1 MSRANTF
8 ITWLE
13 HWLTP
18 VAARIERQR
27 HISSIKN
34 GMIALMAVLMVG
46 SISLMLMG
54 IGGMFPQDSAVRL
67 WFNHYNDLISL
78 PFQFT
83 FGLLSIYCAASV
95 AWHHAQQ
102 MQVPILPA
110 ITGSIM
116 ATLMLNVSIVDDKM
130 VTDYLD
136 SRGLFVALIASLGTV
151 ELMALFIR
159 KRITIR
165 INGLPAGIAQT
176 FESIIPLL
184 VSLIAAT
191 VVHGVVANLSG
202 GLILPQVLMSLLAPA
217 FNSID
222 TPQAVFLISFLEMIF
237 WFIGLNGY
245 AIIVGVV
252 LPFMT
257 QYLAEN
263 AAAFAA
269 GAPIPHVFAPNF
281 WDYFLGFSGSG
292 ITGALVI
299 LSLRSRSQE
308 LRAVGK
314 AAVVPA
320 IFTISE
326 PVVFGLPVAWNPWF
340 FIPFVLGT
348 PTIGVMSWYIFH
360 WGWVRPPVTNVGAT
374 PIPLAQ
380 YLSTMDWRAVI
391 LGFTILGIA
400 TLVYYPVFR
409 LYERSLLQK
418 TQQQD
423 SRQAAFD
430 SLDLDF

>member
-34 GMIALMAVLMVG
+34 GMIALMSVLMVG

-245 AIIVGVV
+245 AIIVG
-252 LPFMT
+252 
-257 QYLAEN
+257 
-263 AAAFAA
+263 
-269 GAPIPHVFAPNF
+269 
-281 WDYFLGFSGSG
+281 
-292 ITGALVI
+292 
-299 LSLRSRSQE
+299 LSL
-308 LRAVGK
+308 
-314 AAVVPA
+314 
-320 IFTISE
+320 IHI
-326 PVVFGLPVAWNPWF
+326 
-340 FIPFVLGT
+340 
-348 PTIGVMSWYIFH
+348 
-360 WGWVRPPVTNVGAT
+360 
-374 PIPLAQ
+374 
-380 YLSTMDWRAVI
+380 
-391 LGFTILGIA
+391 
-400 TLVYYPVFR
+400 
-409 LYERSLLQK
+409 
-418 TQQQD
+418 
-423 SRQAAFD
+423 
-430 SLDLDF
+430 